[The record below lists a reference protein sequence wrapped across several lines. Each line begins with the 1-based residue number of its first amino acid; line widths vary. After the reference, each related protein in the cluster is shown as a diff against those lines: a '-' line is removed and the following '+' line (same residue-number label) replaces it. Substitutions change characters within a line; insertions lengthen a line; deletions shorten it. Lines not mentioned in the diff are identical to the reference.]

1 MSSPLPGTY
10 QPLNKH
16 YPMKRNLILRLSLGL
31 ILLSSLLSCK
41 GGTGKPIDMSEPHGV
56 KRTHVAIRLE
66 DWMGKQ
72 VMNDAL
78 VRNLMIFDTERGGTR
93 IPYSFVTKGNDCYI
107 DFMAPVPSSVMKGE
121 RKGTVKSR
129 IKIAYK
135 TQSIPLE
142 CTMTFAHGLEG
153 YIMDSSFVLQS
164 IRIGD
169 KIIKRPD
176 KGSLLITLRLDF
188 KEERV
193 EVIAK

>member
-1 MSSPLPGTY
+1 
-10 QPLNKH
+10 
-16 YPMKRNLILRLSLGL
+16 MKRNLILRLPLGL
-31 ILLSSLLSCK
+31 IVLTALLSCK
-41 GGTGKPIDMSEPHGV
+41 DGTGNPINMSEPHGV
-56 KRTHVAIRLE
+56 KDTFMAIRLE
-66 DWMGKQ
+66 NWMGKQ

-78 VRNLMIFDTERGGTR
+78 VRDLMIFDTERGGSR

-107 DFMAPVPSSVMKGE
+107 SFMAPVPSSVLRGE
-121 RKGTVKSR
+121 RRGTVKSR

-142 CTMTFAHGLEG
+142 CTMTFAHGREG
-153 YIMDSSFVLQS
+153 YIMDSVYVLQS

-176 KGSLLITLRLDF
+176 RGPLLITLRLDF

>member
-1 MSSPLPGTY
+1 
-10 QPLNKH
+10 
-16 YPMKRNLILRLSLGL
+16 MKRNFILRLSLGL
-31 ILLSSLLSCK
+31 IVLSSLISCK
-41 GGTGKPIDMSEPHGV
+41 NGSSVPTDMHEPEGV
-56 KRTHVAIRLE
+56 KMTHVAIRLE

-78 VRNLMIFDTERGGTR
+78 VRDLMIFDMERGGIR
-93 IPYSFVTKGNDCYI
+93 IPYSFVTKGYDCYI
-107 DFMAPVPSSVMKGE
+107 NFMAPVPPSVLRGE

-142 CTMTFAHGLEG
+142 CTMTFAHGREG
-153 YIMDSSFVLQS
+153 YYMDSVFVLKS

-169 KIIKRPD
+169 KTIMRPER
-176 KGSLLITLRLDF
+176 GPLLITLRLDF

>member
-1 MSSPLPGTY
+1 
-10 QPLNKH
+10 
-16 YPMKRNLILRLSLGL
+16 MKRNIFLRLSLGL
-31 ILLSSLLSCK
+31 IILSSLLSCK
-41 GGTGKPIDMSEPHGV
+41 DGTDEPIDMHEPEGV
-56 KRTHVAIRLE
+56 KMTDVAIRLE

-78 VRNLMIFDTERGGTR
+78 VRDLMIFDMERGGIR
-93 IPYSFVTKGNDCYI
+93 IPYSFVTKGYDCYI
-107 DFMAPVPSSVMKGE
+107 NFMAPVPPSVLREE

-142 CTMTFAHGLEG
+142 CTMTFAHGREG
-153 YIMDSSFVLQS
+153 YIMDSVFVLQS

-169 KIIKRPD
+169 KIIKRPE
-176 KGSLLITLRLDF
+176 KGPLLITLRLDY
-188 KEERV
+188 KDERV

>member
-1 MSSPLPGTY
+1 
-10 QPLNKH
+10 
-16 YPMKRNLILRLSLGL
+16 MKRNFILRLSLGL
-31 ILLSSLLSCK
+31 IILSSLLSCK
-41 GGTGKPIDMSEPHGV
+41 DETGYPINMSEPHGV
-56 KRTHVAIRLE
+56 KMTYVAIRLE
-66 DWMGKQ
+66 DQMGKQ

-78 VRNLMIFDTERGGTR
+78 VRDLMIFDMERGGIR

-107 DFMAPVPSSVMKGE
+107 SFMAPVPSSVMRRE

-142 CTMTFAHGLEG
+142 CTMTFAHGREG
-153 YIMDSSFVLQS
+153 YIMDSVFVLQS

-169 KIIKRPD
+169 KTIKRPD
-176 KGSLLITLRLDF
+176 RGPLLITLRLDY
-188 KEERV
+188 KDERV

>member
-16 YPMKRNLILRLSLGL
+16 YPMKRNLILILSLGL

-176 KGSLLITLRLDF
+176 RGSLLITLRLDY

>member
-153 YIMDSSFVLQS
+153 YIMDSVYVLQS

-176 KGSLLITLRLDF
+176 RGSLLITLRLDY

>member
-16 YPMKRNLILRLSLGL
+16 YPMKRNLILGLSLGL

-176 KGSLLITLRLDF
+176 RGPLLITLRLDF

>member
-78 VRNLMIFDTERGGTR
+78 VRNLMIFDTERGGSR

-142 CTMTFAHGLEG
+142 CTMTFAHELEG

-176 KGSLLITLRLDF
+176 RGPLLITLRLDY

>member
-1 MSSPLPGTY
+1 
-10 QPLNKH
+10 
-16 YPMKRNLILRLSLGL
+16 MKRNLILRLSLGL

-41 GGTGKPIDMSEPHGV
+41 GGIGKPIDMSEPHGV

-78 VRNLMIFDTERGGTR
+78 VRNLMIFDSERGGSR

-153 YIMDSSFVLQS
+153 YYMDSSFVLQS

-176 KGSLLITLRLDF
+176 RGPLLITLRLDY

>member
-1 MSSPLPGTY
+1 
-10 QPLNKH
+10 
-16 YPMKRNLILRLSLGL
+16 MKRNFILRLSLGL
-31 ILLSSLLSCK
+31 IILSSLLSCK
-41 GGTGKPIDMSEPHGV
+41 DETGYPINMSEPHGV
-56 KRTHVAIRLE
+56 KMTHVAIRLE

-78 VRNLMIFDTERGGTR
+78 VRDLMIFDTERGGSR
-93 IPYSFVTKGNDCYI
+93 IPYSFVTKRNDCYI
-107 DFMAPVPSSVMKGE
+107 SFMAPIPSSVMKGKR

-142 CTMTFAHGLEG
+142 CTMTFAHGREG

-169 KIIKRPD
+169 KTIKRPD
-176 KGSLLITLRLDF
+176 RGPLLITLRLDY
-188 KEERV
+188 KDERV

>member
-1 MSSPLPGTY
+1 
-10 QPLNKH
+10 
-16 YPMKRNLILRLSLGL
+16 MKRNLILRLSLGL
-31 ILLSSLLSCK
+31 IILSSLISCK
-41 GGTGKPIDMSEPHGV
+41 DETGYPINMSEPHGV
-56 KRTHVAIRLE
+56 KMTHVAIRLE

-78 VRNLMIFDTERGGTR
+78 VRDLMIFDMERGGIR
-93 IPYSFVTKGNDCYI
+93 IPYSFVTKGIDCYI
-107 DFMAPVPSSVMKGE
+107 NFMAPVPSSVLRGE

-142 CTMTFAHGLEG
+142 CTMTFAHGREG
-153 YIMDSSFVLQS
+153 YIMDSVFVLQS

-169 KIIKRPD
+169 KTIKRPD
-176 KGSLLITLRLDF
+176 RGPLLITLRLDY
-188 KEERV
+188 KDERV

>member
-41 GGTGKPIDMSEPHGV
+41 GGTGKPIEMSEPHGV

-176 KGSLLITLRLDF
+176 RGPLLITLRLDF

>member
-66 DWMGKQ
+66 DWMGKK

-153 YIMDSSFVLQS
+153 YYMDSSFVLQS

-176 KGSLLITLRLDF
+176 RGPLLITLRLDY

>member
-176 KGSLLITLRLDF
+176 RGPLLITLRLDY

>member
-1 MSSPLPGTY
+1 
-10 QPLNKH
+10 
-16 YPMKRNLILRLSLGL
+16 MKRNFFLRLSLGL
-31 ILLSSLLSCK
+31 IILSSLLSCK
-41 GGTGKPIDMSEPHGV
+41 DGTGEPIDMHEPEGV
-56 KRTHVAIRLE
+56 KMTDVAIRLE

-78 VRNLMIFDTERGGTR
+78 VRDLMIFDMERGGIR

-107 DFMAPVPSSVMKGE
+107 SFMAPVPSSVLRGE
-121 RKGTVKSR
+121 RRGTVKSR

-142 CTMTFAHGLEG
+142 CTMTFAHGREG
-153 YIMDSSFVLQS
+153 YYMDSVFVLQS

-169 KIIKRPD
+169 KTIMRPER
-176 KGSLLITLRLDF
+176 GPLLITLRLDY
-188 KEERV
+188 KDERV

>member
-1 MSSPLPGTY
+1 
-10 QPLNKH
+10 
-16 YPMKRNLILRLSLGL
+16 MKRNFILRLSLGL
-31 ILLSSLLSCK
+31 IILSSLLSCK
-41 GGTGKPIDMSEPHGV
+41 DGTDEPIDMHEPEGV
-56 KRTHVAIRLE
+56 KMTDVAIRLE

-78 VRNLMIFDTERGGTR
+78 VRDLMIFDMERGGSR
-93 IPYSFVTKGNDCYI
+93 IPYSFVTKGIDCYI
-107 DFMAPVPSSVMKGE
+107 SFMAPVPSSVLRGE

-142 CTMTFAHGLEG
+142 CTMTFAHGREG
-153 YIMDSSFVLQS
+153 YYMDSVFVLKS

-169 KIIKRPD
+169 KTIMRPER
-176 KGSLLITLRLDF
+176 GPLLITLRLDF

>member
-1 MSSPLPGTY
+1 
-10 QPLNKH
+10 
-16 YPMKRNLILRLSLGL
+16 MKRNLILRLSLGL

-41 GGTGKPIDMSEPHGV
+41 GGTGKPIDISEPHGV

-78 VRNLMIFDTERGGTR
+78 VRNLMIFDTERGGSR

-107 DFMAPVPSSVMKGE
+107 DFMAPVPPSVMKGE

-142 CTMTFAHGLEG
+142 CTMTFAHGREG
-153 YIMDSSFVLQS
+153 YYMDSVFVLQS

-176 KGSLLITLRLDF
+176 RGPLLITLRLDF

>member
-78 VRNLMIFDTERGGTR
+78 VRNLMIFDTERGGIR

-176 KGSLLITLRLDF
+176 RGSLLITLRLDF

>member
-176 KGSLLITLRLDF
+176 RGSLLITLRLDF

>member
-153 YIMDSSFVLQS
+153 YYMDSSFVLQS

-176 KGSLLITLRLDF
+176 RGPLLITLRLDY
-188 KEERV
+188 KDERV

>member
-176 KGSLLITLRLDF
+176 RGSLLITLRLDY

>member
-78 VRNLMIFDTERGGTR
+78 VRNLMIFDTERGGSR

-176 KGSLLITLRLDF
+176 RGPLLITLRLDY
-188 KEERV
+188 KEEMV

>member
-1 MSSPLPGTY
+1 MSSPLPATY

-31 ILLSSLLSCK
+31 IVLSSLLSCK
-41 GGTGKPIDMSEPHGV
+41 DGSREPIDMHEPEGV
-56 KRTHVAIRLE
+56 RDTHVAIRLE
-66 DWMGKQ
+66 DWMGKP

-78 VRNLMIFDTERGGTR
+78 VRDLMIFDTERGGIR

-107 DFMAPVPSSVMKGE
+107 SFMAPVPSSVMKGE

-153 YIMDSSFVLQS
+153 YYMDSSFVLQS

-169 KIIKRPD
+169 KTIMRPER
-176 KGSLLITLRLDF
+176 GPLLITLRLDY
-188 KEERV
+188 KDERV

>member
-1 MSSPLPGTY
+1 
-10 QPLNKH
+10 
-16 YPMKRNLILRLSLGL
+16 MKRNLILRLSLGL
-31 ILLSSLLSCK
+31 IILSSLISCK
-41 GGTGKPIDMSEPHGV
+41 SGSSEPIDMHEPEGV
-56 KRTHVAIRLE
+56 KMTDVAIRLE
-66 DWMGKQ
+66 NWMGKQ

-78 VRNLMIFDTERGGTR
+78 VRDLMIFDMDRGGSR

-107 DFMAPVPSSVMKGE
+107 SFMAPVPSSVMKGK

-153 YIMDSSFVLQS
+153 YYMDSVFVLQS

-169 KIIKRPD
+169 KTIMRPEQ
-176 KGSLLITLRLDF
+176 GPLLITLRLDY
-188 KEERV
+188 KDERV

>member
-153 YIMDSSFVLQS
+153 YYMDSSFVLQS

-176 KGSLLITLRLDF
+176 RGPLLITLRLDF